1 MLLKATACA
10 SNCQE
15 LKELN
20 ALAKAQLQKL
30 ARKSVVFPARVSEER
45 GRWTWLGRCHRCA
58 GIVARV
64 NPETTPSFPILNSAS
79 NQSLTYSSTAAS
91 NGKGFEQLSAQLQH
105 ASSAACCNN
114 MAMAMSE
121 VAYLLR
127 QRTWL
132 QLETLCEATNVGKA
146 ADHSRGIQSDETAR
160 QRLAAATYM
169 EMSKS
174 AALEDKKQQ
183 LLPELFA
190 VLASGLPHNCEFV
203 RRCLFF
209 PSFKKSK
216 GCMLLEVPP
225 QSSQLSTCGPPLRP
239 FSAPRFE
246 DLRPLWQE

>member
-1 MLLKATACA
+1 MTETEQRKHKLSGIGAKCAC
-10 SNCQE
+10 
-15 LKELN
+15 KGTTT
-20 ALAKAQLQKL
+20 KTG
-30 ARKSVVFPARVSEER
+30 RKSVVFPARVSEER
-45 GRWTWLGRCHRCA
+45 GRWTWPGRCHRCA

-105 ASSAACCNN
+105 ASSAACCKN

-160 QRLAAATYM
+160 QRHCSCNIHGNEYSPRLSSHSIM
-169 EMSKS
+169 G
-174 AALEDKKQQ
+174 KKQQ
-183 LLPELFA
+183 LLPGTFCC
-190 VLASGLPHNCEFV
+190 VGIWAS
-203 RRCLFF
+203 
-209 PSFKKSK
+209 
-216 GCMLLEVPP
+216 
-225 QSSQLSTCGPPLRP
+225 T
-239 FSAPRFE
+239 
-246 DLRPLWQE
+246 